1 LSLTIGTKLGS
12 LEITV
17 HRDLK
22 PTNIKVTPDG
32 KVKVLDFGVAK
43 AYESEQAN
51 VALSNSPTISMAGTN
66 AGVILGT
73 AAYMSPEQAKGRP
86 VDPRMDIGSTRNKTI
101 RAGNRR
107 PSNEPL
113 Q

>member
-1 LSLTIGTKLGS
+1 VTLIPQESGYGKLRDSHLSVS
-12 LEITV
+12 QYPV
-17 HRDLK
+17 Q
-22 PTNIKVTPDG
+22 
-32 KVKVLDFGVAK
+32 VKRA
-43 AYESEQAN
+43 SERG
-51 VALSNSPTISMAGTN
+51 LPNSPTISMVGTN

-86 VDPRMDIGSTRNKTI
+86 VDPPMDIGSTRNKTI
-101 RAGNRR
+101 RADNRR